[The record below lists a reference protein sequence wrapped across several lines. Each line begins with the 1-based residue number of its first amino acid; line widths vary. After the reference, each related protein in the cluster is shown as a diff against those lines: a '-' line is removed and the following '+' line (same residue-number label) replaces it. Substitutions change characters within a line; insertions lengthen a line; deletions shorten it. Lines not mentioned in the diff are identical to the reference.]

1 MAPMMMATL
10 VAGLTSSRR
19 ALAALATAS
28 VPGVAAAA
36 TRASQGA
43 VNRAASLPGPGNVVR
58 GRFVAPVALDAGT
71 LEVVPAPAGDRPHV
85 SQAQA
90 AQEIW
95 ASPVLQ
101 SRTQGPLGY
110 GLVTISLRVKG
121 VPHVTKLPAWVG
133 FAKSSGMAN
142 CPEESPGSTSNS
154 EGLPG
159 KDLPS
164 SGYAVVV
171 IGAGHGSP
179 AVTYTAPSLFC
190 GSVQPAA
197 LALAT
202 EVVSVPWQAVTGV
215 ENESLEVRAS
225 LPACGQLEGIS
236 SGGSAKVTTVTVA
249 AVVPDAHGRC
259 DGTSDITQTVALGP
273 VDNPPGAPPRWSR
286 RPPSSGTGLSARRGW
301 RSPLARPRRGRANPQ
316 ARIVPRPRVRPPDRR
331 MRRPRDPGTPNS
343 D

>member
-1 MAPMMMATL
+1 MARKTGRLMAPMIMATL
-10 VAGLTSSRR
+10 VAGLIVLTAA
-19 ALAALATAS
+19 ALAALAAAS
-28 VPGVAAAA
+28 VPGVAGAA
-36 TRASQGA
+36 TRASRA
-43 VNRAASLPGPGNVVR
+43 VNPAASLPGPGSVVR

-85 SQAQA
+85 SQSQA

-121 VPHVTKLPAWVG
+121 VPHVTKLAAWVG

-159 KDLPS
+159 TELPS

-190 GSVQPAA
+190 GSVQPAV

-202 EVVSVPWQAVTGV
+202 QVVSVPWQAVTGV
-215 ENESLEVRAS
+215 ENQSLEVRAS

-236 SGGSAKVTTVTVA
+236 SGGSAQVTTVTVA

-259 DGTSDITQTVALGP
+259 DGASTITQTVALGP
-273 VDNPPGAPPRWSR
+273 VDNPPGAPP
-286 RPPSSGTGLSARRGW
+286 PPVTASTVIRHGALGPMRLAVAPGSSS
-301 RSPLARPRRGRANPQ
+301 
-316 ARIVPRPRVRPPDRR
+316 
-331 MRRPRDPGTPNS
+331 
-343 D
+343 

>member
-1 MAPMMMATL
+1 M
-10 VAGLTSSRR
+10 
-19 ALAALATAS
+19 
-28 VPGVAAAA
+28 
-36 TRASQGA
+36 
-43 VNRAASLPGPGNVVR
+43 NRGASLPGPGDVVR

-85 SQAQA
+85 SAGAGGAGDLGQPRA
-90 AQEIW
+90 AEPHPGAARLRIGDHLAPGQRSAARHEAARLGRIRQVVGDGELSGGI
-95 ASPVLQ
+95 ARARPRP
-101 SRTQGPLGY
+101 RT
-110 GLVTISLRVKG
+110 GLS
-121 VPHVTKLPAWVG
+121 
-133 FAKSSGMAN
+133 
-142 CPEESPGSTSNS
+142 
-154 EGLPG
+154 G

-215 ENESLEVRAS
+215 ENQSLEVRAS
-225 LPACGQLEGIS
+225 LPACGRLEGIS

-259 DGTSDITQTVALGP
+259 DGTSDHHPDGRA
-273 VDNPPGAPPRWSR
+273 
-286 RPPSSGTGLSARRGW
+286 GTGRQPARCTTPAGHGVHRHPARSPRPDEAGGRPCCVLVRGIPAKSPVRRG
-301 RSPLARPRRGRANPQ
+301 ARYRVAPHGGRHT
-316 ARIVPRPRVRPPDRR
+316 R
-331 MRRPRDPGTPNS
+331 
-343 D
+343 

>member
-1 MAPMMMATL
+1 MAKKTGHLMVPMRLPMMLATL
-10 VAGLTSSRR
+10 VAALTA

-28 VPGVAAAA
+28 VPGIAAAA

-43 VNRAASLPGPGNVVR
+43 VNRAASLPGPGDVVR

-85 SQAQA
+85 PEAQA

-142 CPEESPGSTSNS
+142 CPEESPTTAGTSTSTS
-154 EGLPG
+154 AGLSG

-171 IGAGHGSP
+171 IGAAHGSP

-215 ENESLEVRAS
+215 ENESFEVRAS

-259 DGTSDITQTVALGP
+259 NGTSDVTQTVALGP
-273 VDNPPGAPPRWSR
+273 VDNPPGAPPPLVTASTVIRHGPLGPTKLAVAPASSSS
-286 RPPSSGTGLSARRGW
+286 PSS
-301 RSPLARPRRGRANPQ
+301 
-316 ARIVPRPRVRPPDRR
+316 
-331 MRRPRDPGTPNS
+331 
-343 D
+343 

>member
-1 MAPMMMATL
+1 MRELSRWSRHPPAIDR
-10 VAGLTSSRR
+10 TS
-19 ALAALATAS
+19 
-28 VPGVAAAA
+28 
-36 TRASQGA
+36 
-43 VNRAASLPGPGNVVR
+43 
-58 GRFVAPVALDAGT
+58 
-71 LEVVPAPAGDRPHV
+71 

-101 SRTQGPLGY
+101 SRTEGPLGY

-142 CPEESPGSTSNS
+142 CPEESPTSSSTSTS
-154 EGLPG
+154 AGLSG

-236 SGGSAKVTTVTVA
+236 SGGSAQG
-249 AVVPDAHGRC
+249 D
-259 DGTSDITQTVALGP
+259 DGH
-273 VDNPPGAPPRWSR
+273 R
-286 RPPSSGTGLSARRGW
+286 RRR
-301 RSPLARPRRGRANPQ
+301 RA
-316 ARIVPRPRVRPPDRR
+316 
-331 MRRPRDPGTPNS
+331 
-343 D
+343 